1 MEKASIGLLRVQP
14 SFRIQSGIR
23 AQTQRNRRF
32 AKCMYIPRFTNSP
45 WKASARKI
53 DAIPFSIDAFRA
65 SQPAGNE
72 VFHRGQKPAAP
83 PSIYIYIQICEME
96 EKKKG
101 GGKGERGR
109 YQGKRLECN
118 SIIRTKSTEVL
129 LYEAVIQRDL
139 RSTRTLLTLCS
150 MFRAILDVI

>member
-1 MEKASIGLLRVQP
+1 MERASSVQPLLRVQP
-14 SFRIQSGIR
+14 PFRIQSGIR

-72 VFHRGQKPAAP
+72 VFHRGQKPTAP
-83 PSIYIYIQICEME
+83 PSIYIYIYIEVCEME

-101 GGKGERGR
+101 GGKGGDGIRENASSVI
-109 YQGKRLECN
+109 RLSARKVPRCCYM
-118 SIIRTKSTEVL
+118 R
-129 LYEAVIQRDL
+129 R
-139 RSTRTLLTLCS
+139 
-150 MFRAILDVI
+150 

>member
-1 MEKASIGLLRVQP
+1 MEKASIALLRVQP

-83 PSIYIYIQICEME
+83 PSIYIYIYRSVKWRKRKREE
-96 EKKKG
+96 EKERG
-101 GGKGERGR
+101 GGIRENALSVI
-109 YQGKRLECN
+109 RLSARKVPRCCYM
-118 SIIRTKSTEVL
+118 R
-129 LYEAVIQRDL
+129 R
-139 RSTRTLLTLCS
+139 
-150 MFRAILDVI
+150 